1 MGVGWGFKME
11 SKKLSRFQIFLPT
24 PPSLISP
31 SINPWSLR
39 PLWKHH
45 PKGLTGI
52 TCFEKKTNLDFS
64 TSPIFGS
71 TCSPATSNQ
80 PGSSSGLK
88 KSMAIDC
95 NRDDTSGGSRII
107 NYDPP
112 TKIIHYDPP
121 RRIIHYDPPTRMII
135 YGPPG
140 GSCEAS
146 LATFLPS
153 SSFSSGILCS
163 PMIQWRYF

>member
-1 MGVGWGFKME
+1 MEKKTFKI
-11 SKKLSRFQIFLPT
+11 SDFSSDSTKSHLTLNQSLVSA
-24 PPSLISP
+24 PSLKTS
-31 SINPWSLR
+31 SKRFNWNHMV
-39 PLWKHH
+39 W
-45 PKGLTGI
+45 
-52 TCFEKKTNLDFS
+52 KKTNLDFS